1 MYEDRIYIGWNTGYF
16 LTTVGSGSDFQR
28 QLAEMVK
35 DLGPPDTVEFR
46 SSTEGF
52 TTGGDGLEDPDSATD
67 IIPLRQQLEEE
78 DDESAEFC
86 AHI

>member
-1 MYEDRIYIGWNTGYF
+1 MFEDRIYIGWDGGFF
-16 LTTVGSGSDFQR
+16 LTTSGSKDFQR

-35 DLGPPDTVEFR
+35 DLGRPNIVEFR
-46 SSTEGF
+46 AGDEGF
-52 TTGGDGLEDPDSATD
+52 IEGGDDLEDPDSATD

-86 AHI
+86 API

>member
-1 MYEDRIYIGWNTGYF
+1 MFEDRIYIAWAGGFF
-16 LTTVGSGSDFQR
+16 LTTTGSKDFQR

-35 DLGPPDTVEFR
+35 DLGRPDIVEFR
-46 SSTEGF
+46 AGDEGF
-52 TTGGDGLEDPDSATD
+52 VTGGDDLEDPDSATD

-86 AHI
+86 API